1 VRGLLVLTRT
11 TWVVFIVFVMTAPFS
26 GAIDGAAQLRPA
38 TPDRV
43 TEEAVRHALDD
54 GAYGEAER
62 LARLLTSLRGSPF
75 ESSSAESFTAAD
87 LLVEALWKNG
97 KAAADDTVARAERL
111 VALRRQQ
118 LGSARVQLAISLGN
132 LGALR
137 TDRGEYRAAVAA
149 EEEALSIRRESFDSS
164 DPAIADALDGLAAPL
179 ILLNR
184 FEDARRWLD
193 ESERIRQTHPDQPLA
208 SARTLYLRALW
219 HREAGS
225 YALAEAPLAEALNT
239 QQSLIPLHPETARS
253 LRLRGD
259 LYFFAGDWVRAE
271 MSWKEALALVERT
284 LGPEHP
290 MVPPLL
296 RWIANAT
303 KAFGGMEEAQH
314 LLDRALPIGQR
325 VLARCQPES
334 AGLLNDTANLAT
346 YNGDFEKARVFYA
359 ATRDVVERCYGPT
372 HSLTATVIFNQGS
385 LAAEAG
391 DLALAETLL
400 SRAVRAWSTGLGS
413 DHPYVARGLDALA
426 EVVARRGRLARARA
440 LYERALR
447 IRERQLGA
455 FHPDTAWTLANLART
470 AVTAGSLTEALQRVD
485 RAITIYRTGAAS
497 QEPDHFAMALTLR
510 GQLQSRRGDY
520 RAARESYAEAL
531 ATRERIFGAEHPL
544 TAEATAA
551 VASADFATGSSD
563 SALQSAL
570 DAERV
575 GRHHLQLT
583 IRYLPERQAL
593 AYAAKRPRGLD
604 LALSIA
610 AAGQVADASPLID
623 SVIQSRGVILDE
635 LAARAR
641 NVVDADPNLAP
652 VVAAVTSARERFANV
667 MLRSLEGDSPVPRAL
682 LEETRQRKEEAER
695 VLAERSVTARTESAR
710 ARIGLVELRRALP
723 AGAALVSFV
732 RYDRTSLKTIQN
744 RAVVRV
750 APSYI
755 AFVISAADESVGVI
769 PLGSAATIDAS
780 VEAWRREAGGRS
792 LAAGTA
798 PAEAVIAYRTAG
810 ARLRRQ
816 IWDPL
821 AEHVRGAR
829 QVFVVPD
836 GTINLVSFAALPTAG
851 NRYLVETGP
860 LVHFLSAERDLV
872 PEERSSPGRGL
883 LALGGPS
890 YDRRP
895 SNPSVTSVRRSGCAA
910 SGPLRFEELPG
921 SRAEVDDI
929 ARIWASAS
937 SPGRA
942 GESATNDVLILSG
955 RQASTAALIRSA
967 AGRRVLHLSTH
978 GFFLGADCESGPGR
992 TRGVGGLTSSSLSKP
1007 DVIENPLLLAG
1018 LAFAGANARTAG
1030 ASAADDGGILTAEE
1044 VAALDLHGTEW
1055 AVLSACDTGL
1065 GEIRA
1070 GEGVFGLR
1078 RAFQIAGVRTIIM
1091 SLWSV
1096 EDQATRLWMQALY
1109 RERFQRGATTA
1120 DAVRNASLEMLKAR
1134 RARGQSTHPFYWAA
1148 FVAAGDWR

>member
-1 VRGLLVLTRT
+1 V
-11 TWVVFIVFVMTAPFS
+11 
-26 GAIDGAAQLRPA
+26 
-38 TPDRV
+38 
-43 TEEAVRHALDD
+43 AL
-54 GAYGEAER
+54 
-62 LARLLTSLRGSPF
+62 
-75 ESSSAESFTAAD
+75 
-87 LLVEALWKNG
+87 
-97 KAAADDTVARAERL
+97 AERL

-118 LGSARVQLAISLGN
+118 LGPDPAQLAVSLSN

-137 TDRGEYRAAVAA
+137 TERGEYRAAVAL
-149 EEEALSIRRESFDSS
+149 EEEALSIRRQSFDRS
-164 DPAIADALDGLAAPL
+164 DPAIADALDGLAEPL
-179 ILLNR
+179 ILLDR
-184 FEDARRWLD
+184 FDDARRWLD
-193 ESERIRQTHPDQPLA
+193 ESERIRGAHQDQRLA
-208 SARTLYLRALW
+208 FARTLYLRALW
-219 HREAGS
+219 HRQSGS
-225 YALAEAPLAEALNT
+225 YALAEAPLAGALDI
-239 QQSLIPLHPETARS
+239 QQSLIPFHPDTARS

-259 LYFFAGDWVRAE
+259 LHFFAGDWVRAE
-271 MSWKEALALVERT
+271 RSWREALDLVERT

-290 MVPPLL
+290 MAPPLL

-303 KAFGGMEEAQH
+303 KAFGGMAEAQR

-346 YNGDFEKARVFYA
+346 YNGDFERARVFYA
-359 ATRDVVERCYGPT
+359 ATRNVVERCYGPA

-391 DLALAETLL
+391 DLPLAETLL
-400 SRAVRAWSTGLGS
+400 SRAVRMWSTGLGT

-426 EVVARRGRLARARA
+426 EVVARRGRFTRAHALYGRA
-440 LYERALR
+440 LS
-447 IRERQLGA
+447 IRERRLGA

-470 AVTAGSLTEALQRVD
+470 AISAGSVTEALQRVD
-485 RAITIYRTGAAS
+485 RAIGIYRNGAAS

-510 GQLQSRRGDY
+510 GQLQTRRGDY

-593 AYAAKRPRGLD
+593 SYAAKRPRGLD

-610 AAGQVADASPLID
+610 AAGQVADASPVVD
-623 SVIQSRGVILDE
+623 SVVQSRAVILDE

-641 NVVDADPNLAP
+641 SAVGADPNLAP
-652 VVAAVTSARERFANV
+652 LVSAVTSARERFANL
-667 MLRSLEGDSPVPRAL
+667 MLRSLEGDSSVPRAL

-695 VLAERSVTARTESAR
+695 DLAERSVAARTESAR
-710 ARIGLVELRRALP
+710 ARIGLVDLRRALP
-723 AGAALVSFV
+723 PGTALVSFV
-732 RYDRTSLKTIQN
+732 RYERTSFRTIQN
-744 RAVVRV
+744 RAVASV

-755 AFVISAADESVGVI
+755 AFVISSADESVGVI
-769 PLGSAATIDAS
+769 PLGPAAAIDAS
-780 VEAWRREAGGRS
+780 VEAWRREADGRA

-798 PAEAVIAYRTAG
+798 LAEAVSTYRTAG
-810 ARLRRQ
+810 TRLRRQ

-821 AEHVRGAR
+821 AERVRGAK

-836 GTINLVSFAALPTAG
+836 GALNLVSFAALPTVG
-851 NRYLVETGP
+851 NRYLLETGP
-860 LVHFLSAERDLV
+860 LVHLLSAERDLV
-872 PEERSSPGRGL
+872 PEERSSAGRGL

-890 YDRRP
+890 YDGRL
-895 SNPSVTSVRRSGCAA
+895 SSPSVTSVRRSGCAA
-910 SGPLRFEELPG
+910 SGPLRFGELPG
-921 SRAEVDDI
+921 SRAEVQDI
-929 ARIWASAS
+929 ARIFASAS
-937 SPGRA
+937 SPGAA
-942 GESATNDVLILSG
+942 GEPATNDVLILSG
-955 RQASTAALIRSA
+955 RDASTAALTRSA
-967 AGRRVLHLSTH
+967 AGRRVVHLSTH

-992 TRGVGGLTSSSLSKP
+992 TRGMGGLTSTSLSKP
-1007 DVIENPLLLAG
+1007 DDTDNPLLRAG
-1018 LAFAGANARTAG
+1018 LAFAGANARTATP
-1030 ASAADDGGILTAEE
+1030 SDADDGILTAEE
-1044 VAALDLHGTEW
+1044 VAALNLQGTEW
-1055 AVLSACDTGL
+1055 VVLSACDTGL

-1096 EDQATRLWMQALY
+1096 EDQATRSWMQALY
-1109 RERFQRGATTA
+1109 REHFQKGANTA
-1120 DAVRNASLEMLKAR
+1120 DAVRNASLQVLQAR
-1134 RARGQSTHPFYWAA
+1134 RARGLSTHPFYWAA